1 MLCCASWC
9 GPPLPVT
16 VASTCS
22 WLGHPVS
29 GLIPYTYFA
38 LFRLAFT
45 VAPSLDLTLHQKLTR
60 WIVLQKARRHGINP
74 LRLLVGAKFQDLF
87 HSPPGVLFT
96 FPSLYQFTIDRIL
109 YLALAGGPA
118 GFRQGFSCPALLDKT
133 HIRSASFSRTR
144 LSRPLVSHSNYS
156 ANHAVF
162 LPYPKLIDFGRKSD
176 SLNCFKRSDLVVCNF
191 TTPYKYSPISLSIN
205 RNLKGLGYSSF
216 ARHYF
221 RNHFLFS
228 LPHPTK
234 MFQFRWFPPNFLF
247 YSEAGDTT

>member
-45 VAPSLDLTLHQKLTR
+45 VAPSLDLTLRMKLTR
-60 WIVLQKARRHGINP
+60 WIVLQKARRHQYKYQ
-74 LRLLVGAKFQDLF
+74 LRLLVGTQFQDLF

-96 FPSLYQFTIDRIL
+96 FPSRYWFTIDRIL

-118 GFRQGFSCPALLDKT
+118 GFRQGFSCPALLEKT
-133 HIRSASFSRTR
+133 YIRSASFLRTR
-144 LSRPLVSHSNYS
+144 LSRPLASHSNYS

-162 LPYPKLIDFGRKSD
+162 
-176 SLNCFKRSDLVVCNF
+176 
-191 TTPYKYSPISLSIN
+191 
-205 RNLKGLGYSSF
+205 
-216 ARHYF
+216 
-221 RNHFLFS
+221 
-228 LPHPTK
+228 
-234 MFQFRWFPPNFLF
+234 
-247 YSEAGDTT
+247 